1 VTSGPEHRRHSRRL
15 IEVEIRVGDTT
26 LDGALRFD
34 SRDFSAG
41 GVFLKSELL
50 FEPGEVLWLA
60 FVLPDAD
67 LAVRTRGRV
76 VWVRKEPGPEPED
89 EAGMG
94 IAFLDLDAT
103 ERAALEAY
111 LESSD

>member
-1 VTSGPEHRRHSRRL
+1 VTGGPEHRRHPRRL
-15 IEVEIRVGDTT
+15 LEVEIRVGDTT
-26 LDGALRFD
+26 LDGALQFD

-50 FEPGEVLWLA
+50 FEPDEVLWLS
-60 FVLPDAD
+60 FVLPGAD

-76 VWVRKEPGPEPED
+76 VWVNKEPGPGPED

-103 ERAALEAY
+103 ERAALDTY
-111 LESSD
+111 LEGAD